1 MFIDTHPNPDT
12 ECDKL
17 APDIGVYPIGD
28 QPQGDTKTDFSK
40 MDLLIEFK
48 IVDTSDPFRDPKD
61 PLQPKEGDF
70 RFENDSD
77 YARLVRG

>member
-1 MFIDTHPNPDT
+1 M
-12 ECDKL
+12 
-17 APDIGVYPIGD
+17 IGRYPLLNLW
-28 QPQGDTKTDFSK
+28 SK
-40 MDLLIEFK
+40 WYS
-48 IVDTSDPFRDPKD
+48 TSDPFRDPKD